1 MYNYQQETDERL
13 VSLYEQGNDHAFDE
27 LLARYQSKVYSY
39 ILFIVHDEERAND
52 LLQDTFIK
60 VIVRIRSHKYV
71 ESGKFGSWLLRI
83 AHNLVIDSFRVD
95 QAAPMV
101 SGDEEGSKVFNDPT
115 LSDNSY
121 EMQRAM
127 EQAQNFSSKYSESI
141 SIGMSVRSQ
150 LRLLPEAITRFASTN
165 PTTEV
170 VPYFQY
176 YGIADSFLRGEKDIL
191 FALYDHVRRYPEL
204 KFHRLYTSRVYLIT
218 ELSDPLAKKELI
230 RVEDLEGRTLMVGG
244 GSPNALK
251 AVQQRVIRNVHVDT
265 INSPDHD
272 NTLTNV
278 AAHKGVCLAPGFLND
293 HAGQFAWIPF
303 DCEENFPCVL
313 CTHNADNRKEVLDF
327 VGTLQE
333 IYGEQDPNWL

>member
-1 MYNYQQETDERL
+1 MNLRSLEFFLTVAEENSISRAAERL
-13 VSLYEQGNDHAFDE
+13 HISQ
-27 LLARYQSKVYSY
+27 
-39 ILFIVHDEERAND
+39 
-52 LLQDTFIK
+52 
-60 VIVRIRSHKYV
+60 
-71 ESGKFGSWLLRI
+71 
-83 AHNLVIDSFRVD
+83 
-95 QAAPMV
+95 
-101 SGDEEGSKVFNDPT
+101 PT
-115 LSDNSY
+115 LSYQIKTLED
-121 EMQRAM
+121 EMGFRIFDRKGKAVQLTPAGAQFCEALQNIRTDLQRAM

-150 LRLLPEAITRFASTN
+150 LRLLPEAITCFASTN

-176 YGIADSFLRGEKDIL
+176 YGMADSFLRGEKDIL
-191 FALYDHVRRYPEL
+191 FALYDNMRRYPEL

-218 ELSDPLAKKELI
+218 ELSDPLARKELI
-230 RVEDLEGRTLMVGG
+230 RAEDLEGRTLMVGG

-251 AVQQRVIRNVHVDT
+251 AVQQRVIRTVHVDT

-293 HAGQFAWIPF
+293 YSGQFAWIPF

-313 CTHNADNRKEVLDF
+313 CTHSADNRKEVLDF
-327 VGTLQE
+327 VRTLQE
-333 IYGEQDPNWL
+333 IYGKQDPKCL